1 MTIGSHQTFAMTF
14 RPSRTKQREAL
25 YQSEC
30 EKSRAAGLGEYPI
43 CRLCN
48 LPINPGDTWHE
59 NHEAHKPRWLGG
71 KVDGISHGSCNRR
84 WNNIHD
90 SPLYAKSERQRKGFL
105 DLKRSS
111 TPLPGGREDRIKK
124 TMSGKVVD
132 RSTGQPW
139 GSR

>member
-1 MTIGSHQTFAMTF
+1 MLAGRMTF

-25 YQSEC
+25 YKREC
-30 EKSRAAGLGEYPI
+30 EKSRAAGLGDYPI
-43 CRLCN
+43 CRLCP
-48 LPINPGDTWHE
+48 LPILPGQLWDESHDK
-59 NHEAHKPRWLGG
+59 HKPRWLGG
-71 KVDGISHGSCNRR
+71 AIDGIAHRRCNRIH
-84 WNNIHD
+84 NNMHD
-90 SPLYAKSERQRKGFL
+90 TPLYAKSERQRKGFL

-124 TMSGKVVD
+124 TMSGRVVD